1 MEISQTQNKA
11 LSLHKAWFK
20 HRGWKAFPY
29 QEEALLAYQSGKD
42 GLINAP
48 TGSGKTFSLWLPILI
63 DWIVKNGNVRPK
75 PRRLKVLWITPV
87 RALANDLQLAM
98 QKAAQ
103 ELGLDWEVGIRT
115 GDTDIKTRTKQKTV
129 PPECLITTP
138 ESLHLMLSNKGYQEL
153 FGSLEAI
160 VIDEWHELLGTK
172 RGVQVELALAV
183 MRTLSPSLRIWG
195 ISATIG
201 NMADAVE
208 VLLGS
213 NYKAENTSIVRSEI
227 EKKIV
232 IKSVLP
238 DEVEDFPW
246 GGHLGIKLLHKIL
259 PILQEGKTTLV
270 FTNTRSQCEIWY
282 SYILEAMPELAGEMA
297 LHHGSLSGEVRTW
310 VEDNLRS
317 GGLKVVV
324 CTSSLD
330 LGVDFRP
337 VERIIQIGGPKGVAR
352 FLQRAGRSGHRPD
365 AESVIYFVPTHSLE
379 LIEAAALREA
389 IKQNAIEPRRPV
401 IRAFDVLIQFLVT
414 MAISEGFKADEMQAL
429 ISNTFAYNSLN
440 QTEWENILGFITTG
454 GSSLK
459 EYKEHYRVTREED
472 FYFVKSKRI
481 AMRHRVNIGTI
492 TSDVSIAVKF
502 LSGGYIGNIEEYFVS
517 KLKPG
522 TVFSFGGKNLIFV
535 QLKDMTCFVRKGDKR
550 NVNIPSWQGGRMPLS
565 SMLSS
570 MIREK
575 LNQYLDG
582 TANDVEL
589 EAIKPMLDRQQ
600 RMSLLPHKNELLI
613 EQIKTKEGYHLFFY
627 PFEGR
632 YVNEGIASLIALRL
646 SQQESN
652 TFSIGLSDYGFELL
666 SDDPVNIADFLEE
679 DIFHTNNLLQE
690 IQEAMNAVQLASRKF
705 RDIAQ
710 ISGLTF
716 PGMPGKELKARHLQ
730 ASSTLFF
737 NMFSQY
743 EPNHLLLRQAYDE
756 VLYDQMD
763 EPRLRAALH
772 NIAQQKI
779 VVTYP
784 DRPTPFSFPI
794 MVERI
799 RSKYS
804 NETLEERV
812 QKMITQ
818 IEGKK

>member
-11 LSLHKAWFK
+11 LALHKAWFK
-20 HRGWKAFPY
+20 QRGWQAFPY

-63 DWIVKNGNVRPK
+63 DWIVKNGSVRPK

-103 ELGLDWEVGIRT
+103 EIGLDWEVGIRT
-115 GDTDIKTRTKQKTV
+115 GDTDLKTRTKQKTV

-138 ESLHLMLSNKGYQEL
+138 ESLHLMLSNKGYKDL

-183 MRTLSPSLRIWG
+183 MRTLSPTLRIWG

-201 NMADAVE
+201 NMAEAVE
-208 VLLGS
+208 VLMGS
-213 NYKAENTSIVRSEI
+213 NYNPENTCIVRSEI
-227 EKKIV
+227 EKRIV

-246 GGHLGIKLLHKIL
+246 GGHLGIKLLPKII

-414 MAISEGFKADEMQAL
+414 MAISEGFKADEMLAL
-429 ISNTFAYNSLN
+429 ISNTFAYNTLN
-440 QTEWENILGFITTG
+440 QTEWENVLGFITTG

-582 TANDVEL
+582 TATDIEL

-666 SDDPVNIADFLEE
+666 SDDPVNIAEFLEE

-743 EPNHLLLRQAYDE
+743 EPNHLLLRQAYEE